1 MTDRPETLG
10 GGVDSAPP
18 DSAPT
23 CVLADDHPAVLDAV
37 ARYLGDHGVNVVA
50 RARDGADALAKIGA
64 HRPAVAVLD
73 LQMARMGGLE
83 LTREVSRSLPE
94 TACIVY
100 SGSGLREHVL
110 EALDAGAK
118 GYVVKDAALS
128 ELVRAIELVIGGG
141 TYIDASVAGMLS
153 TVNAGKDAPKITQR
167 ERDVLRL
174 LSQGLTNEEIG
185 REIFISPETVRTH
198 LRKAMGKLDAK
209 TRTEAVASALRLSL
223 IA

>member
-1 MTDRPETLG
+1 MSDRPATRG
-10 GGVDSAPP
+10 DRVDP
-18 DSAPT
+18 DPTDAACT

-37 ARYLGDHGVNVVA
+37 ARYLGDNGVNVVA
-50 RARDGADALAKIGA
+50 RARDGAEALTKIEA

-83 LTREVSRSLPE
+83 LTREVSSSFPD

-100 SGSGLREHVL
+100 SGSGRREHVL
-110 EALDAGAK
+110 EALDAGAR

-128 ELVRAIELVIGGG
+128 ELVRAIELVIAGG
-141 TYIDASVAGMLS
+141 TYIDASVAGMLAE
-153 TVNAGKDAPKITQR
+153 VNTGKEAPKITQR

-174 LSQGLTNEEIG
+174 LSQGMSNEEIG

-198 LRKAMGKLDAK
+198 LRKAMAKLGAK